1 MFYSAILA
9 QPAPSLTTSFL
20 ILGYVVLTLIAVIYV
35 VSLVNRQRNLKRD
48 LEVMRRLL
56 EEDE

>member
-1 MFYSAILA
+1 MIFLQLDPAI
-9 QPAPSLTTSFL
+9 TTPYL
-20 ILGYVVLTLIAVIYV
+20 ILGYVVMTGISIIYV
-35 VSLVNRQRNLKRD
+35 ISLVNRQRNLKRD

>member
-1 MFYSAILA
+1 MFFA
-9 QPAPSLTTSFL
+9 QVDPSLTNSFL
-20 ILGYVVLTLIAVIYV
+20 ILGYVVLTLIVVVYV
-35 VSLVNRQRNLKRD
+35 GSLVNRQRNLKRD